1 MFLAAALLAF
11 QTPAPAPASE
21 ARALALETLAERQ
34 VVQRD
39 ARNGADVL
47 VAGSCADAP
56 ALVVRVLRGTERIAV
71 RAAELQDLPGPRA
84 RFEVKV
90 RVPAG
95 GWYALELAPS
105 ETAPAQFTLAR
116 FGVGEVFV
124 VAGQSNSTNFGE
136 ERSEVVDER
145 VSMFDGELW
154 RLARDP
160 MSGVQD
166 GSYGGSPWPR
176 FGQLLVQAFDVPVA
190 IASCGY
196 GGTSIRWWQK
206 GHLLQ
211 MRADPAI
218 VLFDGLKQRLESVGN
233 VRAVLWH
240 QGESDAA
247 GAMPRAEYVALF
259 TQLKNALANELD
271 GQPPQWIVARASYVP
286 GISAEKC
293 EAIRAAQ
300 TELWTSG
307 VALRG
312 PDTDDMLGELR
323 HSKDHIHFSKA
334 GLAVHAQRWFD
345 VVRALIAPPT
355 ESKPAETKPG
365 ETKPA
370 EPKPVTP
377 PK

>member
-1 MFLAAALLAF
+1 MFLATVLLAF
-11 QTPAPAPASE
+11 QTPAPVPTSE
-21 ARALALETLAERQ
+21 ARAFALETLAERQ

-39 ARNGADVL
+39 AKNGADVL
-47 VAGSCADAP
+47 VDGSCADAP
-56 ALVVRVLRGTERIAV
+56 ALVVRVLRGGERIAA

-84 RFEVKV
+84 RFHASV

-95 GWYALELAPS
+95 GWYALELA
-105 ETAPAQFTLAR
+105 ETESSPALFTLAR

-136 ERSEVVDER
+136 ERSEVVDDR
-145 VSMFDGELW
+145 VSSYDGEQW

-160 MSGVQD
+160 MTGVQD

-206 GHLLQ
+206 GHRLQ

-218 VLFDGLKQRLESVGN
+218 VLFDGLIQRLEAVGR

-247 GAMPRAEYVALF
+247 GALPSAEYVALF
-259 TQLKNALANELD
+259 TQLKAAVANELD
-271 GQPPQWIVARASYVP
+271 GQTPQWVVARASYLP
-286 GISAEKC
+286 GIPEANR

-323 HSKDHIHFSKA
+323 HSKDHVHFSKA
-334 GLAVHAQRWFD
+334 GLEVHATRWFD
-345 VVRALIAPPT
+345 AVRAVIAPPD
-355 ESKPAETKPG
+355 AKPG
-365 ETKPA
+365 ETKAA
-370 EPKPVTP
+370 EPKPRAPAEP